1 MPNKLILT
9 TLASASILFAAQALA
24 HPGGGGGPGGGAG
37 GPPAGAGPMGNGG
50 GWGPGGSGGMGNA
63 GGLNDARDDGR
74 VNSQGPS
81 NASATG
87 ISHANGNSVL
97 AGTTAST
104 RIKSGPLAG
113 VTTGMSVMSNGRV
126 VGTVLQIRMAGN
138 GSVALVLVKGTDG
151 GIFPVPA
158 NKLTLSG
165 TILTTTARFGGI
177 NDSRTEA
184 RLNSQGPLHASATGI
199 AHANQHS
206 VLNGASTAPVT
217 GISVGM
223 SVFSN
228 GTHVGSVVRI
238 VTANGIITRV
248 LVQGANGRIFSLSP
262 RSLTAFGGSILT
274 TASLHGL

>member
-9 TLASASILFAAQALA
+9 TIASASILFAAQALA
-24 HPGGGGGPGGGAG
+24 HPGGGGPGGGAG
-37 GPPAGAGPMGNGG
+37 GPPTGAGPMGNGG

-63 GGLNDARDDGR
+63 AGTNDARDDAR
-74 VNSQGPS
+74 VNSQGPD

-97 AGTTAST
+97 AGTTASS
-104 RIKSGPLAG
+104 RIKGGPLAG

-138 GSVALVLVKGTDG
+138 GAVALVLVKGTDG

-165 TILTTTARFGGI
+165 TMLTTTARFGGI

-223 SVFSN
+223 PVYSN
-228 GTHVGSVVRI
+228 AIQVGSVVRV
-238 VTANGIITRV
+238 VTANGIIRRV
-248 LVQGANGRIFSLSP
+248 LVQGTNGRIFSLSP
-262 RSLTAFGGSILT
+262 RSLTSSGGSIMT
-274 TASLHGL
+274 TASLRGL

>member
-1 MPNKLILT
+1 MSNKPILT
-9 TLASASILFAAQALA
+9 AIASASILFAAQAPA
-24 HPGGGGGPGGGAG
+24 HPGGGGGPGGAG
-37 GPPAGAGPMGNGG
+37 GPAGAGPMGNGG

-63 GGLNDARDDGR
+63 GMIDARDDAR
-74 VNSQGPS
+74 LNSQGPN

-87 ISHANGNSVL
+87 ISHANANSVL
-97 AGTTAST
+97 AGTTASN
-104 RIKSGPLAG
+104 RIKSGPLTG
-113 VTTGMSVMSNGRV
+113 VATGMSVMSNGQV

-165 TILTTTARFGGI
+165 NILTTSARFGGI

-206 VLNGASTAPVT
+206 VLFGASTTPVT

-223 SVFSN
+223 PVFSN
-228 GTHVGSVVRI
+228 GTQIGSVVRV

-248 LVQGANGRIFSLSP
+248 LVQGTKGRIYSLAP
-262 RSLTAFGGSILT
+262 RSLTESGGSIMT